1 MDLPR
6 AWHAPDAG
14 PPPPPLPQ
22 AAHAIAVSA
31 LVLCVLIIVLSTS
44 ATWVPDSNHPER
56 RRREYVWGPVPV
68 LLLVVSIYFLYD
80 DQVLRRRRVERLSRT
95 WYAPADAS

>member
-1 MDLPR
+1 M
-6 AWHAPDAG
+6 
-14 PPPPPLPQ
+14 PQ

-31 LVLCVLIIVLSTS
+31 LVLCVLIIALSTS
-44 ATWVPDSNHPER
+44 AIWVPDADHPER

-80 DQVLRRRRVERLSRT
+80 DQVLRRRRVEQVSKT
-95 WYAPADAS
+95 WYAPHDAPSAP